1 MSTGGSHGEER
12 LTENVSLNFAKVKM
26 TYKTQTEKGAAGA
39 SPTFGWDVPANKE
52 WA

>member
-1 MSTGGSHGEER
+1 
-12 LTENVSLNFAKVKM
+12 VSLNFAKVKM
-26 TYKTQTEKGAAGA
+26 TYKTQTDKGAAGA

>member
-1 MSTGGSHGEER
+1 MI
-12 LTENVSLNFAKVKM
+12 
-26 TYKTQTEKGAAGA
+26 YKTQTEKGGAGA